1 MIDRAD
7 VAVGVI
13 RVILTECPLLPVY
26 PDERTSS
33 ARGSDFARRANQRG
47 WLVKPVQPHL
57 QKYFCFSEPQI
68 RTIRFVIPS
77 HTEGRFAIV
86 TDVGRDAVDA
96 AALKTRAL
104 DADGEVVWS

>member
-33 ARGSDFARRANQRG
+33 ALGSDFARRANQRG
-47 WLVKPVQPHL
+47 WLVRTCPAPFAKIFLFFRTPNQN
-57 QKYFCFSEPQI
+57 Y
-68 RTIRFVIPS
+68 TIRYPVPRRGAFRDR
-77 HTEGRFAIV
+77 HGRR
-86 TDVGRDAVDA
+86 RDAVDA

-104 DADGEVVWS
+104 DADCEVVWS